1 MSGETRHKE
10 KEGRVKTEKTMV
22 GYRVKMS
29 WPGTS
34 ERRPDEMRAQA
45 THIWE
50 KSKGNKTSKNSRHRQ
65 QEVQRSEVSVCECL
79 RKQQGDRRLEME

>member
-10 KEGRVKTEKTMV
+10 KEGRVKKEKTMV
-22 GYRVKMS
+22 GCRVKMS

-45 THIWE
+45 AHIWE

-65 QEVQRSEVSVCECL
+65 QEVQRSEVSVCE
-79 RKQQGDRRLEME
+79 